1 MYSFPLL
8 EHETVLKKD
17 HASLTLDDN
26 SFTGALYLTNE
37 RLVFVG
43 YILDIKKKYLE
54 EVMHQHIYRL
64 DKEKTFYLFPNVLI
78 VETIHDKVLK
88 FVVKDRDSWYEAI
101 QEQIR

>member
-54 EVMHQHIYRL
+54 EVMYQHIYHL
-64 DKEKTFYLFPNVLI
+64 GKEKTFYLFPNVLI